1 MPGGASLTIPRDD
14 ELTTKLWDALIE
26 VATAIPDDW
35 TLVGAQMVFL
45 HAIEHGRTPPRRT
58 TDLDVIVD
66 VRAVSDHPNA
76 FVSTLESLGYELE
89 GVSPDGVGHRFI
101 RGDVK
106 IDVLLPDGI
115 GARAP
120 REVSPGVRS
129 VEVPGGTQAL
139 RRSVQVAV
147 RTDIQVGSI
156 PRPTLLGAILVKA
169 RAIEVTDL
177 PDAQREDLAFL
188 LSLVGDPF
196 AMAEELS
203 DNERKW
209 LKRQADLLDPGARA
223 WRSIDDA
230 DDGRSAL
237 AILIAGG

>member
-1 MPGGASLTIPRDD
+1 LITIPRDD
-14 ELTTKLWDALIE
+14 ELATQLWDALLE
-26 VATAIPDDW
+26 VAAVIPSDW

-45 HAIEHGRTPPRRT
+45 HGLEHERTPPRRS
-58 TDLDVIVD
+58 TDLDVIVN
-66 VRAVSDHPNA
+66 VRAITDHPKA
-76 FVSTLESLGYELE
+76 FVRGLKSLGYQLE
-89 GVSPDGVGHRFI
+89 GVSADGVGHRFV

-115 GARAP
+115 GTRAP

-129 VEVPGGTQAL
+129 VEVPGGSQAL

-147 RTDIQVGSI
+147 RTDTQVGSI

-169 RAIEVTDL
+169 RAIEVDDL

-188 LSLVGDPF
+188 LTLVGDPF
-196 AMAEELS
+196 GMAEELS

-209 LKRQADLLDPGARA
+209 LKRQADLLDPEARA
-223 WRSIDDA
+223 WRNIDGA
-230 DDGRSAL
+230 EDGRAAL
-237 AILIAGG
+237 EILVAGD